1 MKLREKTTGLL
12 NFSDYKK
19 RRFRLLYW
27 FFVLILVVAV
37 FTALIPVFWLIVTSF
52 KTVTEINSTTYSFF
66 PAVFNIGKIWDVWQK
81 ENFGKYFLNSF
92 IVTLGA
98 MASAVL
104 FNGLT
109 AYVIALV
116 KPRGY
121 KVIYVLIMLSYMIP
135 SITGIIPLFHWLS
148 DLRMADNYLPLML
161 IWGAN
166 AFYFVN
172 FKNYFES
179 IPKSLLEAAK
189 MDGCSDLKIFFKVV
203 LPLSKPIVGVVA
215 IFAMTAAWSDFLL
228 PYLLLNDQDMYTV
241 MVEIYNV
248 QSSLGN
254 GYTYDEFLMLL
265 VISIIPQIIIFL
277 IFQKQITNANA
288 TNGIKE

>member
-1 MKLREKTTGLL
+1 MKLKEKTTGLL

-27 FFVLILVVAV
+27 FFVLILAVAV

-52 KTVTEINSTTYSFF
+52 KTVTEINSTNYTFF